1 MAVLE
6 QLAGL
11 FPTSKYHRLKIDLQD
26 LGDSAGSYTLSHLTM
41 IGIPT
46 WARYDVH
53 RKLHQH
59 VVSGQCSAT
68 NHIPRGVVIMMI
80 HLMSEQMVIL
90 SRSPLVNGLN
100 SVETLITR
108 GKEGRMGAETHTR
121 NGIPIQGS
129 SLSPSRIR
137 GKRSSPDLDRSFTL
151 RQTSWDSNV

>member
-41 IGIPT
+41 IGIPI

-108 GKEGRMGAETHTR
+108 GKEGWVQKRIHATGFLFKDLHCRTVRFHV
-121 NGIPIQGS
+121 NGHPQTWIDP
-129 SLSPSRIR
+129 SP
-137 GKRSSPDLDRSFTL
+137 
-151 RQTSWDSNV
+151 